1 VDVLGRVAAQALRSV
16 FDDDRRPLD
25 AEVSGAAFF
34 SWAAPREPGFGDVLS
49 HLVHFRFRD
58 RFVQD
63 AGPFAGEIQ
72 QHLALLLGQG
82 RAFDSFRLNR
92 LPVAAGPEYKVA
104 HLEVK
109 DGLLALRFV
118 QRTKQGK
125 RLVGLATEG
134 RTVLPSSS

>member
-1 VDVLGRVAAQALRSV
+1 
-16 FDDDRRPLD
+16 
-25 AEVSGAAFF
+25 AFF
-34 SWAAPREPGFGDVLS
+34 SWAAPREPGFGDILS

-58 RFVQD
+58 SFVQD

-92 LPVAAGPEYKVA
+92 LTVAARPEYKGA
-104 HLEVK
+104 DLEVK

-125 RLVGLATEG
+125 RLVSLATEAAHRLAFEFVNRRLRAG
-134 RTVLPSSS
+134 VARRSEERGVGKECRSRWSPHH